1 MYDLNKIEEKSILV
15 IGDVMLDVY
24 YDGEVKRISPEA
36 PVPVFRKHSER
47 STAGGAANVA
57 VNLAAAGQKVS
68 ILTILGKDNAGEK
81 LKTLFGTN
89 DINMDLVFELDR
101 DTTVKTRF
109 LASNHQQVMRLDVED
124 TQTLTQTEAELLL
137 NSLKEKVQAYDL
149 IVMSDYMKGLLSQE
163 VTQGILALA
172 RRTGVPVIVDVK
184 DPEAEKYEGAYLLKP
199 NLNELRQM
207 TGMRIETEEEIVEA
221 SELLRKRCGCEYVL
235 TTCGA
240 KGMVLVGKEEAPYF
254 VKARGR
260 EVFDVT
266 GAGDTAIAYLA
277 AGMANNLYIRD
288 AVYIANCASGLQVAK
303 VGTSSVSWGE
313 VRTYLAE
320 EKVDTAYKVIE
331 GTMVRNFRT
340 SHPDKKIVFTNGC
353 FDILHTGHIRYLREA
368 ARLGDILIVGLN
380 SDASVKR
387 LKGPDRPVN
396 QVEDRAELLCALEF
410 VDYVVVF
417 EEDTPYQLIRM
428 IQPDILTKGGD
439 YAPDEVVGKDIVEER
454 GGRLVLIPF
463 VDGKSTSGM
472 IQRIRS

>member
-1 MYDLNKIEEKSILV
+1 MYNLNNIEKKSILV

-24 YDGEVKRISPEA
+24 YNGEVKRISPEA

-47 STAGGAANVA
+47 CTAGGAANVA
-57 VNLAAAGQKVS
+57 VNLAAADQKVS

-81 LKTLFGTN
+81 LKELFR
-89 DINMDLVFELDR
+89 INGIDTDLILEFSR

-109 LASNHQQVMRLDVED
+109 LASNNQQVMRLDVED
-124 TQTLTQTEAELLL
+124 TKLLSHEEAGTVL
-137 NSLKEKVQAYDL
+137 NLLKEKIQAYEL
-149 IVMSDYMKGLLSQE
+149 IVVSDYMKGLLSRQ
-163 VTQGILALA
+163 VMQGILSMA
-172 RRTGVPVIVDVK
+172 REVAVPVIVDVK
-184 DPEAEKYEGAYLLKP
+184 DPEAEKYKGAYLLKP
-199 NLNELRQM
+199 NLNELKQM
-207 TGMRIETEEEIVEA
+207 TGMRIESEEEIAEA
-221 SELLRKRCGCEYVL
+221 SEILRRRCGCEYVL

-240 KGMVLVGKEEAPYF
+240 KGMVLVGDGEGPYF

-277 AGMANNLYIRD
+277 ACMANKMHIRE
-288 AVYIANCASGLQVAK
+288 AVSIANCASGLQVAK
-303 VGTSSVSWGE
+303 VGTSSVYWSE
-313 VRTYLAE
+313 VRAYLAE
-320 EKVDTAYKVIE
+320 DKADTAYKIIE
-331 GTMVRNFRT
+331 GRMVRNFRT
-340 SHPDKKIVFTNGC
+340 SHPDKKIIFTNGC

-368 ARLGDILIVGLN
+368 AKLGDILVVGLN

-396 QVEDRAELLCALEF
+396 PLEDREELLCALEF
-410 VDYVVVF
+410 VDYVVAF
-417 EEDTPYQLIRM
+417 EEDTPYQLIEM

-439 YAPDEVVGKDIVEER
+439 YAPDEVIGKDIVERR

-463 VDGKSTSGM
+463 VDGKSTSDM